1 MTGAGA
7 LILLVED
14 EPQMRRFLRVAL
26 EGSGYRYLEAG
37 TGQEGLA
44 LAVQHRPEAI
54 LLDLGLPDMDGLD
67 LVVRLR
73 EWSRTPV
80 IVISARGQETDKVGA
95 LDAGAD
101 DYLTKP
107 FGTREL
113 LARVRVALRHAGP
126 ETQQEPV
133 FVLDRWRVDLAKR
146 QVLMD
151 GKEVH
156 LTPLEYSLFTTLI
169 RHARRPE
176 EGGDQQGEGPTE
188 GYVDPRHERLGSRR
202 PQQGERHA
210 TQGRTPGQHQEEVAR
225 GPQQEPEGCVGAGDE
240 QEDGR
245 LVQAPHP
252 VPGPRSPGGP
262 VVGGRHGQQ
271 HDEAQPVDR
280 RPPAGRP
287 GAGSPPEN
295 HRRRGGD
302 AGRHQVREAPETGL
316 HPEQRSRGQPWSRRG
331 QEYRTRLGT
340 QWEALRGHGRS
351 PCATRM
357 EKHFLFPEPTC

>member
-1 MTGAGA
+1 MTGSGA

-44 LAVQHRPEAI
+44 MAVQHRPEAI

-67 LVVRLR
+67 LVTRLR
-73 EWSRTPV
+73 EWSHIPV

-126 ETQQEPV
+126 EAQQEPV

-169 RHARRPE
+169 RHAGKVVTHRQLLKE
-176 EGGDQQGEGPTE
+176 VWGG
-188 GYVDPRHERLGSRR
+188 
-202 PQQGERHA
+202 A
-210 TQGRTPGQHQEEVAR
+210 
-225 GPQQEPEGCVGAGDE
+225 AG
-240 QEDGR
+240 
-245 LVQAPHP
+245 
-252 VPGPRSPGGP
+252 
-262 VVGGRHGQQ
+262 
-271 HDEAQPVDR
+271 AQPLYLRVYMTQLR
-280 RPPAGRP
+280 HKLEAEPSRPRYLQTEP
-287 GAGSPPEN
+287 GVG
-295 HRRRGGD
+295 
-302 AGRHQVREAPETGL
+302 
-316 HPEQRSRGQPWSRRG
+316 
-331 QEYRTRLGT
+331 YR
-340 QWEALRGHGRS
+340 LR
-351 PCATRM
+351 T
-357 EKHFLFPEPTC
+357 EE

>member
-1 MTGAGA
+1 MTGQGA

-67 LVVRLR
+67 LVTRLR
-73 EWSRTPV
+73 EWSRIPV

-126 ETQQEPV
+126 EAQQEPV
-133 FVLDRWRVDLAKR
+133 FVLDHWRVDLAKR
-146 QVLMD
+146 QVLVD

-169 RHARRPE
+169 RHAGKVVTHRQLLKE
-176 EGGDQQGEGPTE
+176 VWGG
-188 GYVDPRHERLGSRR
+188 
-202 PQQGERHA
+202 A
-210 TQGRTPGQHQEEVAR
+210 
-225 GPQQEPEGCVGAGDE
+225 AG
-240 QEDGR
+240 
-245 LVQAPHP
+245 
-252 VPGPRSPGGP
+252 
-262 VVGGRHGQQ
+262 
-271 HDEAQPVDR
+271 AQPLYLRVYMTQLR
-280 RPPAGRP
+280 HKLEAEPSRPKYLQTEP
-287 GAGSPPEN
+287 GVGYRLRTEN
-295 HRRRGGD
+295 
-302 AGRHQVREAPETGL
+302 
-316 HPEQRSRGQPWSRRG
+316 
-331 QEYRTRLGT
+331 
-340 QWEALRGHGRS
+340 
-351 PCATRM
+351 
-357 EKHFLFPEPTC
+357 